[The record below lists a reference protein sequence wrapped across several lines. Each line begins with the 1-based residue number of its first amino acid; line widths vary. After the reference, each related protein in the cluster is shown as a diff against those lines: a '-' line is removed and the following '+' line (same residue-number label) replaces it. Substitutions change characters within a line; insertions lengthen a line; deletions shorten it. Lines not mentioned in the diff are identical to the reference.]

1 MVIAIAGVLVWRI
14 IVANR
19 LLKENDKNL
28 AQRYDAIGP
37 FMTSM
42 LNGTYK
48 EFTTPEETVI
58 HWRGIEF
65 NIKNLVN
72 EVIQGKQDTWTI
84 CLDSFN
90 EDDSVHL
97 TNECK
102 HLFHSQCLE
111 EWYRNTYSKKE
122 FQWPYWRAAN
132 DLNFQPWE
140 LEKPQQKETIQE
152 DIVLQFKSTGSS
164 SNWNSQYEDS
174 VDTSNHISH
183 FHNGLNLVMEVR
195 ENDLNYLD

>member
-19 LLKENDKNL
+19 LLKENNKNL

-72 EVIQGKQDTWTI
+72 EVIQGKQDT
-84 CLDSFN
+84 
-90 EDDSVHL
+90 
-97 TNECK
+97 
-102 HLFHSQCLE
+102 
-111 EWYRNTYSKKE
+111 
-122 FQWPYWRAAN
+122 
-132 DLNFQPWE
+132 
-140 LEKPQQKETIQE
+140 
-152 DIVLQFKSTGSS
+152 
-164 SNWNSQYEDS
+164 
-174 VDTSNHISH
+174 
-183 FHNGLNLVMEVR
+183 
-195 ENDLNYLD
+195 